1 MKYVILSAIAILSSH
16 AGNFHTIAES
26 TDFKSLFETV

>member
-16 AGNFHTIAES
+16 VGHFHAIAES
-26 TDFKSLFETV
+26 TDFRITI